1 MLYYYIIDDV
11 FVQPIE
17 ADYKEDAIS
26 ELRLRFGDVD
36 GGVFVTEAI
45 FLRDYADRVY
55 KVLPVIKGLED

>member
-17 ADYKEDAIS
+17 DDYKEDAIS

-36 GGVFVTEAI
+36 GGVLVTEAI
-45 FLRDYADRVY
+45 FLRDYADKGY

>member
-36 GGVFVTEAI
+36 GGVLMSEAV
-45 FLRDYADRVY
+45 FLKDYADRGY
-55 KVLPVIKGLED
+55 KVLPVIR